1 MDGGG
6 DACGKRPRRC
16 SGAYALLLMRGAAR
30 AACAAALSC
39 ATGVVLRG
47 GLRVTVG
54 RVHHAS
60 YTKRQSQ
67 SQNFYAFHVSLLILE
82 KVVGFASEQFADAC
96 VYTSTCF

>member
-1 MDGGG
+1 
-6 DACGKRPRRC
+6 
-16 SGAYALLLMRGAAR
+16 MRGAAR
-30 AACAAALSC
+30 TARAAALSC
-39 ATGVVLRG
+39 ATAFGVVLRV

-60 YTKRQSQ
+60 HTKRQSQ

-82 KVVGFASEQFADAC
+82 KVVGFASEQFADAS